1 VTTSVES
8 RVALLSGSVPYMNGT
23 VREVERA
30 CVQNFDVERHAIPQL
45 ESLGIFGESP
55 TSQDIMGHHGFS
67 EILGIS
73 RIFLKPTLA
82 KKIYPLARMFYNKKK
97 TRNSARAS
105 AQSAPNLSALKKL
118 G

>member
-1 VTTSVES
+1 
-8 RVALLSGSVPYMNGT
+8 MNGT

-67 EILGIS
+67 KILGIS

-82 KKIYPLARMFYNKKK
+82 KKIYPRAGILNIKKRTPDLCARQRAERPELVRKQDIRIKKHQ
-97 TRNSARAS
+97 TS
-105 AQSAPNLSALKKL
+105 
-118 G
+118 